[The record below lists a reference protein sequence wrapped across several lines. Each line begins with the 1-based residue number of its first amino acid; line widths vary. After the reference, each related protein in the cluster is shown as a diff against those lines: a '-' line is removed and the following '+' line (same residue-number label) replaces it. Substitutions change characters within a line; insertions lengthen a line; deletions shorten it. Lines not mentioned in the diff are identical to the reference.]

1 METAGKVLLVTAVVL
16 ALVGAALLLAGKLGL
31 SRVPGDIV
39 IRHDGLT
46 VFIPLGSMLLL
57 SLLAS
62 LVAWLIRRL

>member
-39 IRHDGLT
+39 IRRDGLT